1 MFLYR
6 KDITRHWRW
15 TVFYLCIKLIAVP
28 LTMIPI
34 LYILGIKGQAAQMA
48 VVVSAFPI
56 AISAFNLSKKYAP
69 YYYPINH
76 YLYHI
81 NLHFTTRYEL
91 GNYQTAGC
99 IAFGTVLMLPFT
111 IVWVLLVDKVFTFN
125 Y

>member
-48 VVVSAFPI
+48 VVVSAFPV
-56 AISAFNLSKKYAP
+56 AISAFNLSKKYVR
-69 YYYPINH
+69 YLNLYNISIVPILTCSLIGTNWAIIKQ
-76 YLYHI
+76 LVA
-81 NLHFTTRYEL
+81 LHSER
-91 GNYQTAGC
+91 C
-99 IAFGTVLMLPFT
+99 
-111 IVWVLLVDKVFTFN
+111 
-125 Y
+125 